1 MNRAAAALLTV
12 ALALPSCSPSGEA
25 NAQAQAQAR
34 KAPDFDGGVAW
45 FNTDKPIKIAD
56 LKGKVVL
63 LDFWTFCCINCM
75 HVIPDLQRLERK
87 YAKELVV
94 IGVHSAKFENEKD
107 SDSIRQAILR
117 YDIEHPVVN
126 DADFK
131 IWNKF
136 GAKAWP
142 YFVLIDPDGSI
153 VGTASGEGQYET
165 FVKAIDDQIKK
176 FDGKLNRTE
185 LKFGSERNKVKP
197 GALAFPGK
205 VLATAD
211 RLYIADTKHHRI
223 LVTDHSGKVIHVVG
237 GPEEGNKDGDF
248 TAARFD
254 EPQGLALKDTTLY
267 VADRQ
272 NHTIRQVDFS
282 AKTVK
287 TIAGTGVQASH
298 LPGGPAL
305 KTGLNSPW
313 DLALDGDRL
322 LVAMAGNHQIWALD
336 LKAGTIG
343 PVSGTGRENITDG
356 PHKSADFSQPS
367 GLAINAGKVYVSDS
381 EVSAIREVD
390 LDPAGKV
397 RTLVGTGLFDF
408 GDKDGVGEGA
418 LLQHCIGVTW
428 HNGTLYVADSYNHK
442 IKTVDPKTRVVRTFL
457 GDGKKGTDDGAK
469 PRFHEPSGLS
479 GWGDKLFIADT
490 NNQSIRVCDLKTGQV
505 STLPVEMK

>member
-1 MNRAAAALLTV
+1 MNRAAVALLAV

-25 NAQAQAQAR
+25 NAQAQAR

-56 LKGKVVL
+56 LKGKIVL

-87 YAKELVV
+87 YPKELVV

-107 SDSIRQAILR
+107 SDAIRQAILR

-131 IWNKF
+131 IWKKF

-142 YFVLIDPDGSI
+142 FFVLIDPEGSI

-223 LVTDHSGKVIHVVG
+223 LVTDHSGKVIQVVG

-248 TAARFD
+248 ASARFD
-254 EPQGLALKDTTLY
+254 EPQGLALKESTLY

-442 IKTVDPKTRVVRTFL
+442 IKTVDPKTRAVRTFL
-457 GDGKKGTDDGAK
+457 GDGKKGADDGAK

-505 STLPVEMK
+505 STLAVEMK